1 MLTVLESLELS
12 SQFLEKKGI
21 ESARMNAELLLA
33 HILECQRLDL
43 YLRFN
48 QPLNKIETNTYRDYI
63 TRRGN
68 FEPYQYIVGD
78 VEFYGLKFFID
89 KNVLIPRQETE
100 ILIETILEKY
110 PKEEELKILDIGT
123 GSGNIPISLATNL
136 PEAKVISIDV
146 SQDAIKIAEQNR
158 ELHDLKSRVGFI
170 KSDILTDNLEKYYST
185 FDLIVSNPPYVSDEE
200 YKTLQK
206 EIVEHEP
213 SIALTDNSDGYKF
226 YEHIT
231 KISKK
236 LLKEEGSLFYE
247 IGLGQTEK
255 VVTILEQNG
264 FTDIKVKKDYAEID
278 RVVSGILVNKGS
290 DSRNSNQKKYR
301 GILKGIDTTINRE
314 VDRL

>member
-33 HILECQRLDL
+33 NILECQRLDL

-78 VEFYGLKFFID
+78 VEFYGLKFFVD
-89 KNVLIPRQETE
+89 KSVLIPRQETE

-110 PKEEELKILDIGT
+110 PKDDELKILDIGT
-123 GSGNIPISLATNL
+123 GSGNIPISLAMNL
-136 PEAKVISIDV
+136 PESKVISIDV

-170 KSDILTDNLEKYYST
+170 KSDILTDNLEKYNNT
-185 FDLIVSNPPYVSDEE
+185 FDIIVSNPPYVKNEE
-200 YKTLQK
+200 FETLQK
-206 EIVEHEP
+206 EITEFEP
-213 SIALTDNSDGYKF
+213 EIAVTDFDDGLKF
-226 YEHIT
+226 YKE
-231 KISKK
+231 ISNKSK
-236 LLKEEGSLFYE
+236 ALLKENGMLFFEVGKEQVEDVKE
-247 IGLGQTEK
+247 IMRE
-255 VVTILEQNG
+255 NG
-264 FTDIKVKKDYAEID
+264 FQNIEIQKDLSEIE
-278 RVVSGILVNKGS
+278 RVVFGAKRY
-290 DSRNSNQKKYR
+290 D
-301 GILKGIDTTINRE
+301 
-314 VDRL
+314 

>member
-33 HILECQRLDL
+33 NILECQRLDL

-78 VEFYGLKFFID
+78 VEFYGLKFFVD
-89 KNVLIPRQETE
+89 KSVLIPRQETE

-110 PKEEELKILDIGT
+110 PKDDELKILDIGT
-123 GSGNIPISLATNL
+123 GSGNIPISLAMNL
-136 PEAKVISIDV
+136 PESKVISIDV

-170 KSDILTDNLEKYYST
+170 KSDILTDNLEKYNNT
-185 FDLIVSNPPYVSDEE
+185 FDIIVSNPPYVKNEE
-200 YKTLQK
+200 FETLQK
-206 EIVEHEP
+206 EITEFEP
-213 SIALTDNSDGYKF
+213 EIAVTDFDDGLKF
-226 YEHIT
+226 YKE
-231 KISKK
+231 ISIKSK
-236 LLKEEGSLFYE
+236 ALLKENGMLFFEVGKEQVEDVKE
-247 IGLGQTEK
+247 IMRE
-255 VVTILEQNG
+255 NG
-264 FTDIKVKKDYAEID
+264 FQNIEIQKDLSEIE
-278 RVVSGILVNKGS
+278 RVVFGAKRY
-290 DSRNSNQKKYR
+290 D
-301 GILKGIDTTINRE
+301 
-314 VDRL
+314 